1 MAEIKQLTKDNFEQ
15 EVLKSDKTVLVDF
28 WASWCAPC
36 MMLTPVIHEIADEL
50 GDDVKIGKVNVDE
63 EQELSMQYG
72 ISSIPTL
79 LVFRNGE
86 IVNAAVGLRA
96 KEHII
101 EMLRG

>member
-1 MAEIKQLTKDNFEQ
+1 MSEIKLTKDNFEQ
-15 EVLKSDKTVLVDF
+15 EVMKSDKTVLVDF

-36 MMLTPVIHEIADEL
+36 MMLLPVIAEIAEEMD
-50 GDDVKIGKVNVDE
+50 GSVVVGKVNVDE

-86 IVNAAVGLRA
+86 IVNAAVGLRS
-96 KEHII
+96 KENII
-101 EMLRG
+101 EMLK

>member
-1 MAEIKQLTKDNFEQ
+1 MSEIKLTKYNFEQ
-15 EVLKSDKTVLVDF
+15 EVMKSDKTVLVDF

-36 MMLTPVIHEIADEL
+36 MMLSPVIAEIAEEMN
-50 GDDVKIGKVNVDE
+50 GSVAVGKVNVDE

-86 IVNAAVGLRA
+86 IVNAAVGLRS
-96 KEHII
+96 KENII
-101 EMLRG
+101 EMLK

>member
-1 MAEIKQLTKDNFEQ
+1 MFEIKLTKDNFEQ
-15 EVLKSDKTVLVDF
+15 EVMKSDKTVLVDF

-36 MMLTPVIHEIADEL
+36 MMLSPVIAEIAEEMN
-50 GDDVKIGKVNVDE
+50 GSVAVGKVNVDE

-86 IVNAAVGLRA
+86 IVNAAVGLRS
-96 KEHII
+96 KENII
-101 EMLRG
+101 EMLK

>member
-1 MAEIKQLTKDNFEQ
+1 MAEIKLTKDNFQQ
-15 EVLKSDKTVLVDF
+15 EVLNSDKTVLVDF

-36 MMLTPVIHEIADEL
+36 MMLSPVIAEIAEENSDIT
-50 GDDVKIGKVNVDE
+50 VGKVNVDE

-86 IVNAAVGLRA
+86 IVNAAVGLRS
-96 KEHII
+96 KEHIL
-101 EMLRG
+101 EMIK

>member
-1 MAEIKQLTKDNFEQ
+1 MSEIKLTKDNFEQ
-15 EVLKSDKTVLVDF
+15 EVMKSDKTVLVDF

-36 MMLTPVIHEIADEL
+36 IMLSPVIAEIAEEMN
-50 GDDVKIGKVNVDE
+50 GSVAVGKVNVDE

-86 IVNAAVGLRA
+86 IVNAAVGLRS
-96 KEHII
+96 KENII
-101 EMLRG
+101 EMLK

>member
-1 MAEIKQLTKDNFEQ
+1 MAELKLTKDNFEQ

-36 MMLTPVIHEIADEL
+36 MMLSPVIAEIAEKYD
-50 GDDVKIGKVNVDE
+50 GKVVVGKVNVDE

-79 LVFRNGE
+79 LVFKNGE
-86 IVNAAVGLRA
+86 IANAAVGLRS
-96 KEHII
+96 KEHIE
-101 EMLRG
+101 EMIK

>member
-1 MAEIKQLTKDNFEQ
+1 MAEIKLTKDNFQQ
-15 EVLKSDKTVLVDF
+15 EVLDSDKTVLVDF

-36 MMLTPVIHEIADEL
+36 MMLSPVIAEIAEENSDIT
-50 GDDVKIGKVNVDE
+50 VGKVNVDE

-86 IVNAAVGLRA
+86 IVNAAVGLRS
-96 KEHII
+96 KEHIL
-101 EMLRG
+101 EMIK

>member
-1 MAEIKQLTKDNFEQ
+1 MAEIKLTKNNFEQ

-36 MMLTPVIHEIADEL
+36 MMLSPVIAEIAAENVDIT
-50 GDDVKIGKVNVDE
+50 VGKVNVDE
-63 EQELSMQYG
+63 EQELSVQYG

-86 IVNAAVGLRA
+86 IVNAAVGLRS
-96 KEHII
+96 KEYIA
-101 EMLRG
+101 EMLK

>member
-1 MAEIKQLTKDNFEQ
+1 MAEIKLNKDNFEQ

-36 MMLTPVIHEIADEL
+36 MMLSPIVSEIAEEC
-50 GDDVKIGKVNVDE
+50 GEGIAVGKVNVDE
-63 EQELSMQYG
+63 EQELSVQYG

-86 IVNAAVGLRA
+86 IVNAAVGLRS
-96 KEHII
+96 KEHIL
-101 EMLRG
+101 EMLK

>member
-1 MAEIKQLTKDNFEQ
+1 MSEIKLTSENFE
-15 EVLKSDKTVLVDF
+15 EVVLQSDKTVLVDF

-36 MMLTPVIHEIADEL
+36 MMLSPVIAEIAEET
-50 GDDVKIGKVNVDE
+50 GGNVIVGKVNVDE
-63 EQELSMQYG
+63 ENELSMQYG

-96 KEHII
+96 KEHIL
-101 EMLRG
+101 EMLK

>member
-1 MAEIKQLTKDNFEQ
+1 MAEIKLTSDNFE
-15 EVLKSDKTVLVDF
+15 EVVLQSDKTVLVDF

-36 MMLTPVIHEIADEL
+36 MMLSPVIAEIAEETE
-50 GDDVKIGKVNVDE
+50 GKVIVGKVNVDE
-63 EQELSMQYG
+63 ENELSMQYG

-96 KEHII
+96 KEHIL
-101 EMLRG
+101 EMLK

>member
-1 MAEIKQLTKDNFEQ
+1 MNEITLTKDNFEQ
-15 EVLKSDKTVLVDF
+15 QVLKSDKTVLVDF

-36 MMLTPVIHEIADEL
+36 MMLSPVIAEIAAEHPEIA
-50 GDDVKIGKVNVDE
+50 VGKVNVDE
-63 EQELSMQYG
+63 QPELSSEYG

-96 KEHII
+96 KEQIV
-101 EMLRG
+101 EMLK